1 MRLYIN
7 NMENKL
13 EGVNKLKEKN
23 FYLIEKI
30 KKMEDSKK
38 DNEIII
44 LKCENKNIKQL
55 IKSKEKEFEIKEKD
69 FIEKINNLNKRLINY
84 EETTKY
90 QSSRIT
96 LESCIDRDKSVIRI
110 FNI

>member
-1 MRLYIN
+1 
-7 NMENKL
+7 MENKL

-55 IKSKEKEFEIKEKD
+55 IKSKEKEFEIKEKEFEIKEKD